1 MYYEHFGLQR
11 APFGITPDTQLFYAG
26 GKRGDVL
33 DALVYAITHGEGIV
47 KVVGEVGSGKTMLC
61 RMLQTRLPQTVE
73 VVYLSNP
80 RIDPGDV
87 IFAIATELHLPLQS
101 TASRLQV
108 QHALQ
113 ELLLERHAENRR
125 VVVFVEEA
133 QGMPL
138 DTLEEIRL
146 LTNLE
151 TEREKLLQI
160 VLFGQPEL
168 DLHLADPR
176 IRQLRER
183 ITHSFNLGP
192 LAASVIT
199 EYVGH
204 RLRAAGHVDGKVFE
218 RNALS
223 LLVQVSQGLM
233 RRVNVMADKALL
245 AAFADGQT
253 RVTYRH
259 MAAALRDSE
268 YRLPARA
275 WHRWIAGTALTAIAA
290 IIVWS
295 VLRAAEP
302 VAVEAALSS
311 PLAVS
316 DLHVPASPVTPA
328 NSAADSPPDP
338 LHGAALNVFVMT
350 RVDQTRAWLQQANGN
365 HFSIQVL
372 RVTADA
378 VKDLERFLRG
388 QESGDFLDKLFIYQA
403 RHNGQE
409 VYGVLYSEFAN
420 YADAKAALDALPAGV
435 KRYKPFLRSV
445 RQVRATMDET

>member
-1 MYYEHFGLQR
+1 MYYEHFGLRR

-61 RMLQTRLPQTVE
+61 RMLQTRLPPTVE

-87 IFAIATELHLPLQS
+87 IFAIAAELHLPLPS
-101 TASRLQV
+101 SAPRLQV

-113 ELLLERHAENRR
+113 ELLLARHAENRR

-168 DLHLADPR
+168 DVHLADPR

-192 LAASVIT
+192 LTGSVIAD
-199 EYVGH
+199 YVGH
-204 RLRAAGHVDGKVFE
+204 RLRAAGHPTGDVFE
-218 RNALS
+218 RGALG
-223 LLVQVSQGLM
+223 LLVRISRGLM

-245 AAFADGQT
+245 AAFADGQR

-259 MAAALRDSE
+259 MLAALLDSEYGTPVKSPRLWIAAAAL
-268 YRLPARA
+268 A
-275 WHRWIAGTALTAIAA
+275 AIAA
-290 IIVWS
+290 IIAWS
-295 VLRAAEP
+295 VLRTAQP
-302 VAVEAALSS
+302 VAPVVHATVRPSPTTPHDLSRGAQFNGDVTTR
-311 PLAVS
+311 LS
-316 DLHVPASPVTPA
+316 D
-328 NSAADSPPDP
+328 
-338 LHGAALNVFVMT
+338 
-350 RVDQTRAWLQQANGN
+350 TRAWLRQADGD

-372 RVTADA
+372 RVAADA
-378 VKDLERFLRG
+378 RSDLERFLREP
-388 QESGDFLDKLFIYQA
+388 ESAEFLDKLFIHQA
-403 RHNGQE
+403 RYDGQA
-409 VYGVLYSEFAN
+409 VYAVLYSEFAT
-420 YADAKAALDALPAGV
+420 YAAAKAALDALPAAV
-435 KRYKPFLRSV
+435 KRHQPVVRSV
-445 RQVRATMDET
+445 RQLRATMDESS

>member
-33 DALVYAITHGEGIV
+33 DALSYAITHGEGIV

-61 RMLQTRLPQTVE
+61 RMLQTRLPQTVD

-80 RIDPGDV
+80 RIDPDDV
-87 IFAIATELHLPLQS
+87 IFAIAADLHMSIAS

-108 QHALQ
+108 QQALQ
-113 ELLLERHAENRR
+113 ELLLARHAENRR

-168 DLHLADPR
+168 DVHLADPR

-183 ITHSFNLGP
+183 ITHSFSLGP
-192 LAASVIT
+192 LAASMIT

-204 RLRAAGHVDGKVFE
+204 RLRAAGHPNGDVFE
-218 RNALS
+218 RNALG
-223 LLVQVSQGLM
+223 LLVRVSQGLM

-268 YRLPARA
+268 YRSPAVLP
-275 WHRWIAGTALTAIAA
+275 HLWIAAAAIMAIVG

-295 VLRAAEP
+295 VLRAAE
-302 VAVEAALSS
+302 SS
-311 PLAVS
+311 ADITPI
-316 DLHVPASPVTPA
+316 ASSAQV
-328 NSAADSPPDP
+328 SAASDKPLVATSAESAGTSTPLGGDS
-338 LHGAALNVFVMT
+338 LEVFVTT
-350 RVDQTRAWLQQANGN
+350 RVDRTREWLRQAEGN

-378 VKDLERFLRG
+378 AKDLERFLRS
-388 QESGDFLDKLFIYQA
+388 QDSVDFLDRIFIYQA
-403 RHNGQE
+403 RHNGQA

-420 YADAKAALDALPAGV
+420 YADAKAALEALPTEV

-445 RQVRATMDET
+445 RQVRATMDES

>member
-11 APFGITPDTQLFYAG
+11 APFNITPDTQLFYAG

-33 DALVYAITHGEGIV
+33 DALLYAITHGEGIV

-61 RMLQTRLPQTVE
+61 RMLQTRLPQNVD

-87 IFAIATELHLPLQS
+87 IFAIAAELHLPLQTS
-101 TASRLQV
+101 VSRLHV
-108 QHALQ
+108 QQALQ
-113 ELLLERHAENRR
+113 ELLLARHAENRR

-168 DLHLADPR
+168 DVHLADPR

-192 LAASVIT
+192 LAANMVA

-204 RLRAAGHVDGKVFE
+204 RLRAAGHPNGDVFE
-218 RNALS
+218 SGALR

-245 AAFADGQT
+245 AAFADGQA

-259 MAAALRDSE
+259 MTAALRDSE
-268 YRLPARA
+268 YSAFSASSRL
-275 WHRWIAGTALTAIAA
+275 WIAAAAIIAIAG

-295 VLRAAEP
+295 VLRAAE
-302 VAVEAALSS
+302 AVPLLPAASH
-311 PLAVS
+311 A
-316 DLHVPASPVTPA
+316 PAPKIAPESVQGSLRNGALDAFVT
-328 NSAADSPPDP
+328 
-338 LHGAALNVFVMT
+338 T
-350 RVDQTRAWLQQANGN
+350 RVDRTRDWLRTADGN
-365 HFSIQVL
+365 HYSIQVL

-378 VKDLERFLRG
+378 VTDLERFLRG
-388 QESGDFLDKLFIYQA
+388 QESVDFLDRIFIYQA
-403 RHNGQE
+403 RHNGQA
-409 VYGVLYSEFAN
+409 VYGVLYSEFAS
-420 YADAKAALDALPAGV
+420 YADAKAALETLPTEV

-445 RQVRATMDET
+445 RQVRATMDES

>member
-11 APFGITPDTQLFYAG
+11 APFGITPDTQLFYTG
-26 GKRGDVL
+26 GKRGDML
-33 DALVYAITHGEGIV
+33 DALLYAITHGEGIV

-61 RMLQTRLPQTVE
+61 RMLQTRLPKTVD

-80 RIDPGDV
+80 RIDSGDV
-87 IFAIATELHLPLQS
+87 IFAIATELHIPLQTNS
-101 TASRLQV
+101 SRLQV
-108 QHALQ
+108 QHAVQ
-113 ELLLERHAENRR
+113 ELLLARHAENRR

-168 DLHLADPR
+168 DVHLSDPR

-183 ITHSFNLGP
+183 ITHSFNLDP
-192 LAASVIT
+192 LAAGMIT

-204 RLRAAGHVDGKVFE
+204 RLRAAGHPNGDVFE
-218 RNALS
+218 SNALR

-245 AAFADGQT
+245 AAFADGQA

-259 MAAALRDSE
+259 MVAALRDSE
-268 YRLPARA
+268 YKSLAAA
-275 WHRWIAGTALTAIAA
+275 WHLWICAAAITAIVA

-295 VLRAAEP
+295 VLHAVDAPARVTSIPAPIVKNNLPATAEVTRTVTNILP
-302 VAVEAALSS
+302 RDLSNEALS
-311 PLAVS
+311 
-316 DLHVPASPVTPA
+316 
-328 NSAADSPPDP
+328 
-338 LHGAALNVFVMT
+338 VFVST
-350 RVDQTRAWLQQANGN
+350 RIDRTREWLHETDNN

-378 VKDLERFLRG
+378 VTDLERFVRG
-388 QESGDFLDKLFIYQA
+388 QESMDFLDRIFIYQT
-403 RHNGQE
+403 RHNGQL
-409 VYGVLYSEFAN
+409 VYGVLYNEFAN
-420 YADAKAALDALPAGV
+420 YAEAKAALDALPLEL

-445 RQVRATMDET
+445 RQVRATMDETGPS